1 MAVPNRFKT
10 EEFIMSNIKETSTR
24 PEVSPLAGKDIQL
37 AKQQMEL
44 QAGQTV
50 IRETAKALKE
60 QNKQIEQEQT
70 TDDRTEN
77 DTAKDTSEISEIHH
91 WPGADKT
98 TAADAASKW
107 CLEMDS
113 KNWNALLEWTPTPG
127 ADLPEQIQELSKLYL
142 ALLESIL
149 KYTEGEWQAMQLE
162 QLDTLLAE
170 KLQLLMDA
178 DLDEVARLLEETGQD
193 AALDGIKS
201 SMYQQTTGQSISAR
215 AANALFT
222 RARRFSMGSG
232 FDFIGNTSARGVQGR
247 GDSSSNS
254 GFRASSNSGF
264 KASSDSGFRAGSAS
278 RSFSSSSASVSRF
291 SSGEG
296 QIYNRA
302 GENSLRFQQANAAG
316 QKNWKAQIRQRTEVI
331 NNARNGITGNSL
343 SRSASVSYSGRELAQ
358 ANRFAAHINGSG
370 NLFKN
375 PRISARNEEV
385 TGLMAALMTIKG
397 RIFAAGAGRGNAITL
412 PLQNAIDKLI
422 DQYLRQKGASR
433 VYYYTISAYEKQ
445 KNPEQAMKD
454 GQAYAYQQFKEKQEN
469 PAWQKSPHYSRQAG
483 FFQTLSKN
491 QSPEKDLA
499 LGFNV
504 LQKDWQNFLHVL
516 GKGGGFSYRLEAER
530 YSPWGAAAGSGKSH
544 TDSDEHIGKILLA
557 AAAILVGVGVV
568 YFWVL

>member
-1 MAVPNRFKT
+1 
-10 EEFIMSNIKETSTR
+10 MSDIKETSTR

-37 AKQQMEL
+37 AKQQVEL

-70 TDDRTEN
+70 TDNRTEN

-98 TAADAASKW
+98 AAADAASKW

-201 SMYQQTTGQSISAR
+201 SMYQQTAGQSISAR

-222 RARRFSMGSG
+222 RARRFGMGSG
-232 FDFIGNTSARGVQGR
+232 FDFIGNTSARGTQGR
-247 GDSSSNS
+247 S
-254 GFRASSNSGF
+254 GSGSNSGF
-264 KASSDSGFRAGSAS
+264 KAGSDSGFRAGSAS
-278 RSFSSSSASVSRF
+278 RSFSSSASVSRF

-316 QKNWKAQIRQRTEVI
+316 QKNWKAQIQQRTEVI
-331 NNARNGITGNSL
+331 NNARKGITGNSL
-343 SRSASVSYSGRELAQ
+343 SRNASVSYSGKELAQ

-397 RIFAAGAGRGNAITL
+397 RVFAAGADRGNAITL

-483 FFQTLSKN
+483 FFQALLKN

-504 LQKDWQNFLHVL
+504 LQKDWQNFLHAL
-516 GKGGGFSYRLEAER
+516 GKGGGFSYRLEPER
-530 YSPWGAAAGSGKSH
+530 YSPWGAAAGSGKSR
-544 TDSDEHIGKILLA
+544 TDNDGHIGKILLV
-557 AAAILVGVGVV
+557 AAAILIGVGVV
-568 YFWVL
+568 YLWML